1 MSVIKRGYHDI
12 ADHVGKLFYNGNGV
26 DLNFEKAIE
35 YFNLGLEAGNISCAL
50 SLGLMYTADGVSTES
65 EEYGKGLLQAV
76 CDATDQSSDEYNY
89 AKAQLDRIEKRN
101 NSGWNKF
108 SKGIKSLFGK

>member
-1 MSVIKRGYHDI
+1 
-12 ADHVGKLFYNGNGV
+12 
-26 DLNFEKAIE
+26 
-35 YFNLGLEAGNISCAL
+35 
-50 SLGLMYTADGVSTES
+50 MYTADGVSTES